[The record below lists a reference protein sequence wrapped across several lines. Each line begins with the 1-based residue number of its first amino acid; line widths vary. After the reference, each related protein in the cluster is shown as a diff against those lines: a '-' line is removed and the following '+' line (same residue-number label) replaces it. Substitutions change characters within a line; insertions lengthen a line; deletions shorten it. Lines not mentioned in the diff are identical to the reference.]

1 MNYFLNN
8 PIPTAAEVMR
18 GFARGGE
25 VDSELGDLAERYGI
39 EDRFYAP
46 RDEGETVV
54 PSAAPA
60 PARYD
65 EKGNLLPSAD
75 SPLAQMSGGV
85 PQWVK
90 MRELFGGTPS
100 LIPDLVTAGSG
111 GKDLTIGD
119 LYKTKREQAVKD
131 YETKVQRFKD
141 AGEFNPDIDESLKSM
156 LNMTLEGLGKEEV
169 DYLNQLP
176 QRQTLSNLL
185 RENKFKEAYKFAQDN
200 GMQTLLF
207 RGDQLK
213 NLREPFT
220 KDEAKAFM
228 REMPFEFF
236 KSAYGDQYE
245 FDKAFK
251 FDPEGAESRG
261 ALNWIAFD
269 QSGRPMISETG
280 KPTQSDTGYP
290 MLERIFELKEV
301 KKDTGIFEKIFKVAA
316 IGTALFGGAQL
327 LGALSTGAAGAG
339 AAGAGTAGTTGG
351 GFLGG
356 LKAAGKTVLG
366 IPETIG
372 KTVAAQL
379 GAGAVKPVT
388 AKMIGNAIISG
399 GVTGAKG
406 GDLEDVLK
414 SAAMAAGLTFV
425 SDKVISSVAQKLQ
438 DSRLMDAVQD
448 IPGGDV
454 AAVDPTVASTIAD
467 SVTKGLENFAGDITV
482 STFAPSAAVAGL
494 QNIGA
499 LGAAQAAVS
508 PGEQLAPEEDLLAG
522 DITISTGAPDFGA
535 GLETGAY
542 TGYQLAS
549 DAGVGAEEPFEPAET
564 VEGQQEI
571 EVTGEGDQVDITDP
585 TIQAIMDQMPFE
597 PAPYDPLTGTQ
608 EIEIT
613 TAPEGLDMSDPL
625 TQVLLNRYIDVQPT
639 EPIPED
645 LEEFTIETDRDLD
658 QGFLEY
664 APPVFAPV
672 NPADIM
678 KGYQPTKVET
688 PFERLLSKYGTME
701 NLLKLAGAVGT
712 GTGAEGTGA
721 PTAPAYD
728 PRTSATAGPWIDWE
742 KVKADAAAAGMN
754 LNTYTA
760 RNWNQIQNRALEAG
774 LGQPVTPEYNPEQ
787 NIMDA
792 QGPTPKAQG
801 GLMGYE
807 DGGRY
812 VDGPGS
818 GRDDKIPALLSDG
831 EYVIDAETLA
841 LLGDGSTKEGARK
854 MDEFR
859 SNIRKHKGATLAKGG
874 ISPNA
879 KSPLQYLRK
888 I

>member
-8 PIPTAAEVMR
+8 PIPTAAEAMR

-39 EDRFYAP
+39 EDRFYTP

-54 PSAAPA
+54 PSATPT

-85 PQWVK
+85 PQW
-90 MRELFGGTPS
+90 MRMAQLYGAAPS
-100 LIPDLVTAGSG
+100 LVPDLVTAGSA
-111 GKDLTIGD
+111 GKDLTVGD

-131 YETKVQRFKD
+131 YEAKVQRFKD
-141 AGEFNPDIDESLKSM
+141 AGEFNPGVDESLKSM
-156 LNMTLEGLGKEEV
+156 LSMTLEGLGKEEV

-185 RENKFKEAYKFAQDN
+185 RENKFGEAYKFAQDN
-200 GMQTLLF
+200 GMQTLLL
-207 RGDQLK
+207 RSLPD
-213 NLREPFT
+213 LREPFT
-220 KDEAKAFM
+220 KEEAKAFM
-228 REMPFEFF
+228 RSMPQGFM
-236 KSAYGDQYE
+236 KSAYPDAYKFE
-245 FDKAFK
+245 EAYK
-251 FDPEGAESRG
+251 FDPEGAEERG
-261 ALNWIAFD
+261 AYAWV
-269 QSGRPMISETG
+269 SGFGSPGGPKTSE
-280 KPTQSDTGYP
+280 TGYP
-290 MLERIFELKEV
+290 MLERVLKPQEV
-301 KKDTGIFEKIFKVAA
+301 KKSPGVFEKIFKVAA

-327 LGALSTGAAGAG
+327 LGALSSGAG
-339 AAGAGTAGTTGG
+339 AAGAASGAGAAGTTGG

-356 LKAAGKTVLG
+356 LQAAGRAVLG

-499 LGAAQAAVS
+499 LSAAQAAVS
-508 PGEQLAPEEDLLAG
+508 PGEQFAPEEDLLAG
-522 DITISTGAPDFGA
+522 EITIGAEAPDFGA

-585 TIQAIMDQMPFE
+585 AIQAIMGQMPFE

-608 EIEIT
+608 EIEVT
-613 TAPEGLDMSDPL
+613 TAPEGLDMTDPL

-645 LEEFTIETDRDLD
+645 LEEFTIETDRDFD

-688 PFERLLSKYGTME
+688 PFERLLGKYGTME

-712 GTGAEGTGA
+712 GTGAKGTGA

-760 RNWNQIQNRALEAG
+760 RNWNKIQNRALEAG

-792 QGPTPKAQG
+792 QGPTPRAQG